1 MSQIDQAIKHLQ
13 KIHDTAGPFYL
24 SDFFKPGGKKLL
36 HDFLTSVYQPAYKNN
51 FRILLVQDCADVY
64 DYQDSPGSVICT
76 LQQYASQIDIS
87 NFFILILTSNSNI
100 AQELTQVQ
108 ELYSTDNVPMQY
120 YIVNGITSIDLV
132 PQRNQD
138 TFCILPW
145 MHLYVGPDSNVLPC
159 CVADQQ
165 YPIGS
170 INEQPIIDIAKSSLF
185 NTLRKNMLSGKR
197 SKECSYCYNQEDAGL
212 KSIRQSHNAKWSKNG
227 LEFNSTGEIEN
238 FNPIYLDIRLN
249 NICNLKCR
257 MCSGYFSSAIAQE
270 EYQLFSN
277 KTHLDTSMPSSQRVT
292 ALKEI
297 LEYLPHAKKIY
308 FAGGEPLITNE
319 HYKILDELVK
329 CGNTDLE
336 IFYNTNFTFLTYKNI
351 SVTDIWK
358 KFSNVTIGASIDALG
373 SVAEYVRHG
382 TVWSDIES
390 NLETLKQ
397 QCPHV
402 NFKISSVVGLLNATS
417 LIALQQNWH
426 ATQKVHI
433 SKFAL
438 SIMTSPDHLT
448 LQVLPTAH
456 KSRLETQIK
465 SHISW
470 CKTVGAISLAKQWDN
485 VLNYMWS
492 NDSSQFLLEF
502 KRLTNSLDKFR
513 NVSLSKVLPEFSDLL

>member
-1 MSQIDQAIKHLQ
+1 MTLDQTIEHLQ
-13 KIHDTAGPFYL
+13 KIYDTAGPYYL
-24 SDFFKPGGKKLL
+24 SELFKPDGKKSL
-36 HDFLTSVYQPAYKNN
+36 HNFLTSVYKSEYKNN
-51 FRILLVQDCADVY
+51 FRILIVQDCVDQY
-64 DYQDSPGSVICT
+64 DYHNSPSDAIST
-76 LQQYASQIDIS
+76 LQKYASQIDIS
-87 NFFILILTSNSNI
+87 NFFVLIITSNGYI
-100 AQELTQVQ
+100 EQELALAQK
-108 ELYSTDNVPMQY
+108 LYSTDDVPMQY
-120 YIVNGITSIDLV
+120 YNVEHIDFV
-132 PQRNQD
+132 EVATQRNQD

-165 YPIGS
+165 YPLGS
-170 INEQPIIDIAKSSLF
+170 LNEQSIDSISKSTSF

-197 SKECSYCYNQEDAGL
+197 SKECSYCYKQEDSGL
-212 KSIRQSHNAKWSKNG
+212 KSLRQFHNTQWSKND
-227 LEFNSTGEIEN
+227 LEFSATGEIEE
-238 FNPIYLDIRLN
+238 FSPIYLDIRLN

-270 EYQLFSN
+270 EHQLFGN
-277 KTHLDTSMPSSQRVT
+277 KAHVETTMLSAQRAS
-292 ALKEI
+292 ALQEI
-297 LEYLPHAKKIY
+297 IEYLPHAKKIY

-319 HYKILDELVK
+319 HYKILDALVK
-329 CGNTDLE
+329 CDNTDLE
-336 IFYNTNFTFLTYKNI
+336 IFYNTNFTSLTYKNI

-358 KFSNVTIGASIDALG
+358 KFSNVTIGASIDAAG

-382 TVWSDIES
+382 TVWSAIES

-402 NFKISSVVGLLNATS
+402 NFRISSVVGLLNATS
-417 LIALQQNWH
+417 LIDLQQNWH
-426 ATQKVHI
+426 NSQKVHI

-448 LQVLPTAH
+448 LQVLPTKH

-470 CKTVGAISLAKQWDN
+470 CQTVGAISLAKQWED

-502 KRLTNSLDKFR
+502 KRLTNSLDAFR
-513 NVSLSKVLPEFSDLL
+513 NVSLSTVLPEFSDLV